1 MANNNFGILLFLWS
15 NMLIYCGLTNAY
27 ATGTIA
33 MNIILRE
40 EWNARE
46 PIAKHNLT
54 ERPAPYVVIHH
65 SATRSCFSEAKC
77 KRLVKSFQNFHMDTR
92 KWDDI
97 AYNFV
102 IGQDGN
108 VYEGRGWGLTG
119 SHATSYNK
127 FSVGICIAGTFTD
140 YLPNEKAMNALK
152 QLINYGVVTGEIK
165 DDYKLIGHRQAT
177 ATECPGKTLYETLQ
191 SWSHW
196 TPDTIDQ
203 RRR

>member
-1 MANNNFGILLFLWS
+1 
-15 NMLIYCGLTNAY
+15 
-27 ATGTIA
+27 

-102 IGQDGN
+102 
-108 VYEGRGWGLTG
+108 VK
-119 SHATSYNK
+119 NK
-127 FSVGICIAGTFTD
+127 KIIFMFSDLFF
-140 YLPNEKAMNALK
+140 LK
-152 QLINYGVVTGEIK
+152 FV
-165 DDYKLIGHRQAT
+165 
-177 ATECPGKTLYETLQ
+177 
-191 SWSHW
+191 
-196 TPDTIDQ
+196 
-203 RRR
+203 